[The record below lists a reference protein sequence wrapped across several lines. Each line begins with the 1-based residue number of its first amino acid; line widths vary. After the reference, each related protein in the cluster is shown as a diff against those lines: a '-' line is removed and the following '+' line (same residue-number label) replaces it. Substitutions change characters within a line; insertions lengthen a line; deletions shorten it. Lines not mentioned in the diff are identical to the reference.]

1 MTRLKTS
8 SMTPVIAVCVS
19 DSFGHELPVRI
30 DDRPNQ
36 IVPTFEITPAGIRS
50 YFQPTMAAPYSS
62 TLNFGFNAGA
72 PLVQAWPPTQF
83 ARPCKF
89 PRAGSR
95 HD

>member
-1 MTRLKTS
+1 MIRLKTS

-62 TLNFGFNAGA
+62 TLNFGFNAGTPGAGMAFNAVCA
-72 PLVQAWPPTQF
+72 PVQVSARRF
-83 ARPCKF
+83 AP
-89 PRAGSR
+89 
-95 HD
+95 